1 MPSAAA
7 RSSVSCLEPAIVSAG
22 SEAMAATA
30 PRAAI
35 ARAPRAQRLERA
47 LAAAH
52 RDVAGPERLDDRRR
66 RRRRRPCADRAG
78 RRAPRPRACACRWR
92 PPRRR
97 RWRRARRAGAAGARS
112 RGRLACPRRARA
124 RARALRSHVPP
135 VLQAAP
141 RHGADPVE
149 RQALEAVEAPA
160 RAAGREVRLAHEPV
174 DVVDLAVAQ
183 VVARVEAD
191 VERDARDVAG
201 MVEPVRP
208 ARRDEAGAA
217 GIELQGALLGVL
229 R

>member
-22 SEAMAATA
+22 SDAMAATA

-35 ARAPRAQRLERA
+35 GVAPRAQRLERA

-52 RDVAGPERLDDRRR
+52 GDVAGPERRDD
-66 RRRRRPCADRAG
+66 AVG
-78 RRAPRPRACACRWR
+78 VGVEG
-92 PPRRR
+92 
-97 RWRRARRAGAAGARS
+97 RARIGQDDARLGRARAHAAGALL
-112 RGRLACPRRARA
+112 GGGDGDALAEQVQPARDLEAGA
-124 RARALRSHVPP
+124 RIPVEHEHAPARCGSHVPP

-160 RAAGREVRLAHEPV
+160 RAGRREVRLAHQPV
-174 DVVDLAVAQ
+174 DVVDLAGAQ
-183 VVARVEAD
+183 VLARVEAD

-201 MVEPVRP
+201 MIEPVRP

-217 GIELQGALLGVL
+217 GIELQRLLLGVVA
-229 R
+229 